1 MKTYAIC
8 GISNRAV
15 GQFILPLIGNP
26 KLPEYGDFS
35 QYGKVVAVMD
45 VDRARVETFNHNQ
58 GTGFPF
64 YAPDEFDKMIAET
77 NPDVIIVTCHDV
89 MHAEYIIKGL
99 QHDRNVI
106 TEKPMV
112 ISGRQAQA
120 VMDAEKKSK
129 GCVRVAFNYRYTP
142 AHKQIKRMILDGMLG
157 KITSVEFN
165 YLLDTHHG
173 ASYFWRWNRDRE
185 QSGGLTI
192 TKACHHFDLVNWWLD
207 DIPETVFAFGKRNYF
222 GPGGAYD
229 PNPKNAPQLP
239 ITEQKAKCPYWQRWN
254 ARGAEATQ
262 DDHLKAH
269 QAAFSLPTVKQ
280 YPQENYIYDQEIKIE
295 DTYSAVVR
303 YRNGASM
310 AYSLNASAPWEGYI
324 LAINGTKGRLE
335 TTHYSAPS
343 RSPFPVSAQQTITWL
358 PLFGER
364 QIWET
369 RHVEGGHGGAD
380 QIMKWDMFVEPSNE
394 SDELN
399 IYAGSEAG
407 TYAVVVGEA
416 VWRSVVEARPIE
428 IQQLFIGE

>member
-15 GQFILPLIGNP
+15 GQFILPLAGNS

-35 QYGKVVAVMD
+35 QYGKVVAILD
-45 VDRARVETFNHNQ
+45 ADRERVETFNRNQ
-58 GTGFPF
+58 GTSFPF
-64 YAPDEFDKMIAET
+64 FAPHEFDKMIAET

-89 MHAEYIIKGL
+89 MHAEYIIRGL
-99 QHDRNVI
+99 QYDRDVI

-129 GCVRVAFNYRYTP
+129 GSVRVAFNYRYMP
-142 AHKQIKRMILDGMLG
+142 AHKRIKRMILDGMLG
-157 KITSVEFN
+157 KITNVEFN
-165 YLLDTHHG
+165 YMLDTYHG

-192 TKACHHFDLVNWWLD
+192 TKACHHFDLVNWWLND
-207 DIPETVFAFGKRNYF
+207 LPESVFAFGARNYF

-229 PNPKNAPQLP
+229 PNPKNGKLP
-239 ITEQKAKCPYWQRWN
+239 AAEQKAACPYWQRWN
-254 ARGAEATQ
+254 ERGLQALQ

-269 QAAFSLPTVKQ
+269 QAAFSLPTKVQ
-280 YPQENYIYDQEIKIE
+280 YPNEIYIYDQDIKIE

-310 AYSLNASAPWEGYI
+310 AYSLNASAPWEGYN
-324 LAINGTKGRLE
+324 LAINGTKGRIE
-335 TTHYSAPS
+335 TTHYTAPS
-343 RSPFPVSAQQTITWL
+343 RCPFPVSDRQTITWL

-364 QIWET
+364 QILDT
-369 RHVEGGHGGAD
+369 RHVEGGHGGGD
-380 QIMKWDMFVEPSNE
+380 QVMKWDMFVSPSKE
-394 SDELN
+394 SEELE

-407 TYAVVVGEA
+407 AHAVAVGEA
-416 VWRSVVEARPIE
+416 VWRSVAEKRQIE
-428 IQQLFIGE
+428 IKSLFNT